1 MSNPA
6 SFNQASQSTGTV
18 TLVGAGPGDPDL
30 ITVGGLKALQ
40 GADVVLYDRLAPQEL
55 LSEAPE
61 AATLVAVGKIP
72 HGHYVP
78 QEEINQLLVAH
89 AREGKK
95 VVRLKGGDS
104 FVFGRGG
111 EEWQACAEAGVP
123 VRVIPGVSSAIAGP
137 ALAGIPLTHR
147 HLVQG
152 FTVVSGHVSPNDE
165 RSEVPWRQLAA
176 DRLTLVILMGVAH
189 MRDIAP
195 ELMAGGLAADTPVR
209 VVSNASL
216 TSQETWRTTLGNA
229 VAEMDAHHVRPPSL
243 VVVGTLAGV
252 DLSHPDHRPPSDH

>member
-1 MSNPA
+1 MTTTLLP
-6 SFNQASQSTGTV
+6 GTV
-18 TLVGAGPGDPDL
+18 TLVGAGPGDPEL
-30 ITVGGLKALQ
+30 VTVAGLRAVQ
-40 GADVVLYDRLAPQEL
+40 QAEVILYDRLAPQDL
-55 LSEAPE
+55 LSEASDDAE
-61 AATLVAVGKIP
+61 LVPVGKIP
-72 HGHYVP
+72 RGHYVP

-89 AREGKK
+89 AREGCK

-111 EEWQACAEAGVP
+111 EEWQACAEAGIP
-123 VRVIPGVSSAIAGP
+123 VRVIPGVSSATAGP

-152 FTVVSGHVSPNDE
+152 FTVVSGHVSPSDE
-165 RSEVPWRQLAA
+165 RSEVPWRQLAK

-195 ELMAGGLAADTPVR
+195 ELMAGGLPADTPVR

-216 TSQETWRTTLGNA
+216 ASQESWRTTLGDA
-229 VAEMDAHHVRPPSL
+229 VADMDAHHVRPPAL

-252 DLSHPDHRPPSDH
+252 DLSHPDHRAPSDH